1 MLRYRLG
8 KDQTGDNLL
17 INGDFSNG
25 LTNWNNYGNGFPGWA
40 AVPGGVASV
49 APNQLNGIEYQNALR
64 RGQWYRMKFKVLV
77 PFQELSVVPVAARE
91 YKNYPIGQ
99 YSYDFQATNPPGT
112 AGFLHLG
119 ALGFLSFINDG
130 TIAEVELYSLVW
142 NPPTTDVND
151 LDFSYEIER
160 DSQLEGVITEFS
172 GDIEFSKEGYNYLS
186 SINGFCAEVP
196 ILVEKKKNGVWLPYI
211 EGIIFLSDVEFDE
224 KRCTAKATIEHAYN
238 QTFINAKDTQVNLEL
253 GNQLQ
258 YALQLPNSIMDTV
271 AMHDING
278 NYVYTHKN
286 VFNFNQSLR
295 LTAIYSTNSLIDV
308 NAIPF
313 TDTAEFGGLGFT
325 TGAELSDTDT
335 GLGSNVLVTG
345 DGFYSFKDL
354 FGELNKIF
362 ALGWI
367 MEKDADGVGTVRVDY
382 KENFFS
388 DTIILELEHFVNTK
402 RKFFSDAFYRNVKIG
417 YRLGIATNQG
427 LKTDAVDYDSE
438 IKCSGKSLDLVA
450 GFIQSTPL
458 IRRKLS
464 PITNGTNTATAFNAL
479 VVAGQTFSTT
489 ITTGDIVRNLTA
501 SLAAKVTY
509 VVSDSRLHLSD
520 DIFTTVG
527 DTFEIVSGVDSLD
540 GEMFI
545 FEIHPDTKKTKIYP
559 NNTFNG
565 SIDPAD
571 NAARWIK
578 FLPSSLRTNT
588 GVYSEIIK
596 TNEPIV
602 YLYEG
607 ETQLN
612 DNQFDAIKNNPLGKV
627 GFDVK
632 GVHRYGWI
640 KALSR
645 NERSGICSMS
655 LITTEA
661 ITP

>member
-8 KDQTGDNLL
+8 KDQSGPNLL
-17 INGDFSNG
+17 ENGDFSNG

-40 AVPGGVASV
+40 VVSGGVASV

-77 PFQELSVVPVAARE
+77 PFQELSVVPVAVRE
-91 YKNYPIGQ
+91 YRNYSIGQ

-119 ALGFLSFINDG
+119 ALGFLSFKNDG
-130 TIAEVELYSLVW
+130 TIGEVELYSLAW

-151 LDFSYEIER
+151 ADFAYEIER
-160 DSQLEGVITEFS
+160 DSSLEGVITEFS
-172 GDIEFSKEGYNYLS
+172 GDIEFSGSGYNYLS
-186 SINGFCAEVP
+186 GLTSFCEEIP
-196 ILVEKKKNGVWLPYI
+196 ILVEKKKNGVWVPYI

-224 KRCTAKATIEHAYN
+224 KKCTAKVTIEHAYN

-295 LTAIYSTNSLIDV
+295 LAAIYATESLIDV

-313 TDTAEFGGLGFT
+313 VDTAEFGGLGFA
-325 TGAELSDTDT
+325 TGAELSSTDT
-335 GLGSNVLVTG
+335 GLGSNVIVTG

-354 FGELNKIF
+354 FGELNKMF

-367 MEKDADGVGTVRVDY
+367 METDADGVGTVRVDY
-382 KENFFS
+382 KENFFL
-388 DTIILELEHFVNTK
+388 DTVILDLDHFVNTK
-402 RKFFSDAFYRNVKIG
+402 RKFYSEAFYRNVKIG
-417 YRLGIATNQG
+417 YRLGVASNQG
-427 LKTDAVDYDSE
+427 LKTDAIDYDSE
-438 IKCSGKSLDLVA
+438 IKCSGNSLDLVA
-450 GFIQSTPL
+450 NFIQSTPL

-464 PITNGTNTATAFNAL
+464 PITNGAASALSFNQL
-479 VVAGQTFSTT
+479 VVAGESFLTT
-489 ITTGDIVRNLTA
+489 ITPGDIVRNTTA
-501 SLAAKVTY
+501 SLAAKVLY
-509 VVSDSRLHLSD
+509 VVSDTRLHLSD
-520 DIFTTVG
+520 NIFTVIG
-527 DTFEIVSGVDSLD
+527 ESFEIVSGVDSLD

-545 FEIHPDTKKTKIYP
+545 FEIDPATKKTKIYP

-588 GVYSEIIK
+588 GVFSEIVK

-602 YLYEG
+602 YLFEG

-612 DNQFDAIKNNPLGKV
+612 DNQFDVIRDNPLGKIA
-627 GFDVK
+627 FTIK
-632 GVHRYGWI
+632 GIKRYGWI

-655 LITTEA
+655 LITTA
-661 ITP
+661 